1 MILPDWKIRQFV
13 QQKGMI
19 SPFID
24 YPEADLLKK
33 NKNGKIDSGLSSAG
47 YDFKLDYNFKHV
59 SNDVNIVDPKQPGQF
74 LDVLH
79 ESRFLLRPGV
89 MVLGQTVETFDM
101 PEDVLGL
108 VFTRSTLARVGNF
121 LNVTPIEPDW
131 RGQITLEISNIGSD
145 PVWIYP
151 GEGIGQIIFMQI
163 DGRPERTYADK
174 QGKYQN
180 QHGVTGPIV
189 QMGVG

>member
-19 SPFID
+19 TPFID
-24 YPEADLLKK
+24 YHMKQL
-33 NKNGKIDSGLSSAG
+33 NNGKINPGLSSAG
-47 YDFKLDYNFKHV
+47 YDFTLDYTFANV
-59 SNDVNIVDPKQPGQF
+59 VVELGQGAIDAKKPV
-74 LDVLH
+74 LDRPPCMT
-79 ESRFLLRPGV
+79 SRFQLPAGA
-89 MVLGQTVETFDM
+89 MILGQTVETFDM

-121 LNVTPIEPDW
+121 LNVTPIEPGW

-151 GEGIGQIIFMQI
+151 GEGIGQIIFMWI
-163 DGRPERTYADK
+163 DSRPERTYADK
-174 QGKYQN
+174 GGKYQN
-180 QHGVTGPIV
+180 QHGVAGPIV

>member
-1 MILPDWKIRQFV
+1 MILPDWKIRRLV
-13 QQKGMI
+13 PERAMI

-24 YPEADLLKK
+24 YSAKQS
-33 NKNGKIDSGLSSAG
+33 NNGKINPGLSSAG
-47 YDFKLDYNFKHV
+47 YDFTLDLKFKHV
-59 SNDVNIVDPKQPGQF
+59 RADVNIVDPKEPGQF
-74 LDVLH
+74 VDVDH
-79 ESRFLLRPGV
+79 YSKFMLRAGV
-89 MVLGQTVETFDM
+89 MVLGQTVETFHM
-101 PEDVLGL
+101 PDDVLGL
-108 VFTRSTLARVGNF
+108 VFTRSTLARAGNF
-121 LNVTPIEPDW
+121 LNVTPIEPGW

-151 GEGIGQIIFMQI
+151 GEGIGQIVFMQI

>member
-1 MILPDWKIRQFV
+1 MILPDWKIRRLV
-13 QQKGMI
+13 HERAMI
-19 SPFID
+19 TPFID
-24 YPEADLLKK
+24 YHMKQSS
-33 NKNGKIDSGLSSAG
+33 NGKINPGLSSAG
-47 YDFKLDYNFKHV
+47 YDFTLDFAFKRV
-59 SNDVNIVDPKQPGQF
+59 GDEVGAVDPKEPEQF
-74 LDVLH
+74 VAFDRH
-79 ESRFLLRPGV
+79 ARFLMGAGA
-89 MVLGQTVETFDM
+89 MILGQTIETFHM
-101 PEDVLGL
+101 PDDVMAF
-108 VFTRSTLARVGNF
+108 VYTRSTLARASNF
-121 LNVTPIEPDW
+121 LNVTPIEPGW